1 MAELV
6 TMPKLGF
13 DMTEGTLVRWVKAEG
28 QPVAKGE
35 VLAEIETDKA
45 TVEVA
50 AQAEGI
56 VHKHLVGEKTTVP
69 VGTPIAVIGE
79 AGEAVDVES
88 LVSGARP
95 AAAPRGGKPAPE
107 AAEPAQAPPSGRE
120 PPSPPKEAARER
132 ERPAPPAEG
141 EASADDGRLP
151 GGVRA
156 SPLARR
162 LAREGSLELAQ
173 LTGSGP
179 GGRILKR
186 DVEAA
191 LAGLRTGARE
201 TRPARPL
208 QAERLPLSKLR
219 SIIGRRMAASKSQV
233 PHFYLTADLDIGRL
247 LDLRQQFNELQP
259 EDSQASINDFLV
271 KAVALALREFPALNA
286 SLDGDA
292 IIRHGA
298 IHIGIAVAVEDGL
311 LTVVVHSADEKP
323 IDQIARESRE
333 MVARARQSK
342 VRPEDIQG
350 STFTLSNLGMF
361 GVHEFG
367 AIINPPEAAILAV
380 GAAREEPVVDAG
392 QIRVGRRMKAT
403 LSADHRV
410 TDGAEAARWLQVFQR
425 QVEQP
430 LSLLL

>member
-13 DMTEGTLVRWVKAEG
+13 DMAEGTLVRWVKAEG

-45 TVEVA
+45 TVEVE
-50 AQAEGI
+50 AQASGI
-56 VHKHLVGEKTTVP
+56 IHKHLVGEKTTVP

-79 AGEAVDVES
+79 AGESVDVEG
-88 LVSGARP
+88 LVGGAPP
-95 AAAPRGGKPAPE
+95 AAAPRRGEPAP
-107 AAEPAQAPPSGRE
+107 AAEVSVQAPPSGRE
-120 PPSPPKEAARER
+120 RPSPPKETAPER
-132 ERPAPPAEG
+132 ERPAPPAE
-141 EASADDGRLP
+141 EEPPADDGRLP

-162 LAREGSLELAQ
+162 LAREGSLQLGR

-191 LAGLRTGARE
+191 MAGLRTVARE
-201 TRPARPL
+201 ARPARPL
-208 QAERLPLSKLR
+208 KAERLPLSKLR

-259 EDSQASINDFLV
+259 EDSQASITDFLV

-292 IIRHGA
+292 IVRHGA

-333 MVARARQSK
+333 MVARARQGK
-342 VRPEDIQG
+342 VRPDDIQG

>member
-13 DMTEGTLVRWVKAEG
+13 DMAEGTLVRWVKAEG
-28 QPVAKGE
+28 ASVAKGE

-45 TVEVA
+45 TVEVE
-50 AQAEGI
+50 AQAAGI
-56 VHKHLVGEKTTVP
+56 VHKHLVGERTTVP

-79 AGEAVDVES
+79 AGEAVDLDR
-88 LVSGARP
+88 LVGGSRQTAD
-95 AAAPRGGKPAPE
+95 AAAPVRSGESGKE
-107 AAEPAQAPPSGRE
+107 LAEPAS
-120 PPSPPKEAARER
+120 SPARER
-132 ERPAPPAEG
+132 DAPPASSEP
-141 EASADDGRLP
+141 EAPADDGHLP

-162 LAREGSLELAQ
+162 LAREGRLELGQ
-173 LTGSGP
+173 LEGSGP

-191 LAGLRTGARE
+191 LAGLRTRARE
-201 TRPARPL
+201 ARPAR
-208 QAERLPLSKLR
+208 RLEPARVPLSKLR
-219 SIIGRRMAASKSQV
+219 AIIGRRMAASKSQV
-233 PHFYLTADLDIGRL
+233 PHFYLTVDLDVARL
-247 LDLRQQFNELQP
+247 IDLRQQFNELRP
-259 EDSQASINDFLV
+259 EEAQASLNDFLV
-271 KAVALALREFPALNA
+271 KAAALALREFPALNA

-292 IIRHGA
+292 IVRHGS
-298 IHIGIAVAVEDGL
+298 IHVGIAVAVEDGL
-311 LTVVVHSADEKP
+311 LTVVVRSADEKS
-323 IDQIARESRE
+323 IDQISRESRA
-333 MVARARQSK
+333 MVDRARQGK
-342 VRPEDIQG
+342 VRPEDIEG

-380 GAAREEPVVDAG
+380 GAARREPVVDGG
-392 QIRVGRRMKAT
+392 QIRIGHRMKAT

-410 TDGAEAARWLQVFQR
+410 TDGAEAARWLQGFQR

-430 LSLLL
+430 LSLVL